1 MYSSGSFRKAAVGF
15 LLGATL
21 VQGAYIP
28 SIDRRNN
35 TSALNAR
42 AGNEYRIAVYQNAQC
57 TGEAIPYSGDDE
69 DCHTGLGDGGAGL
82 QLLSLD
88 ADGQIVFYAEP
99 DCNGNPVAAFNPND
113 DQTGSDCKSLP
124 GNPVS
129 FRFENA

>member
-15 LLGATL
+15 LLGAAL

-57 TGEAIPYSGDDE
+57 TGEAIPYFGDNE
-69 DCHTGLGDGGAGL
+69 DCHTA
-82 QLLSLD
+82 S
-88 ADGQIVFYAEP
+88 P
-99 DCNGNPVAAFNPND
+99 DCNGNPVAAFNPNK
-113 DQTGSDCKSLP
+113 DQTGTDCKPLP